1 MLIMQLRRII
11 GYLQKLLYTVK
22 RMSLT
27 STLNIYLFEG
37 PIGITGAALFGHV
50 LWVAFS
56 IPSGS
61 LSFVKYPA

>member
-1 MLIMQLRRII
+1 MQLWRII

-22 RMSLT
+22 RSRMSLT

-37 PIGITGAALFGHV
+37 PIGITGAALFGNV